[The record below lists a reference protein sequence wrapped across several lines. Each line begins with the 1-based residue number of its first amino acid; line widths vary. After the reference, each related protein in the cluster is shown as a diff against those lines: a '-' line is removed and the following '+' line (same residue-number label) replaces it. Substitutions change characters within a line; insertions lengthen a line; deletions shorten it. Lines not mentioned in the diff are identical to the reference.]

1 MTTFSLWL
9 KNELKNNVGKVSIS
23 KRLKDQ
29 PAILFG
35 QVSSSMRMVMAMMEQ
50 QGNPGQMADINKNN
64 TLEINPSHPIIV
76 KLNELRKKDSKRAS
90 QVAGQLMDNVM
101 LSSGIPF
108 NITDSA
114 GRNFDILNDYLNKVS
129 TKKLDQQ

>member
-9 KNELKNNVGKVSIS
+9 KNELKSNVGKVSIS

-35 QVSSSMRMVMAMMEQ
+35 QVSSSMRMVMSMMEQ
-50 QGNPGQMADINKNN
+50 QGAGGNNQADMNKNN

-76 KLNELRKKDSKRAS
+76 KLNELRKKDAKRAS
-90 QVAGQLMDNVM
+90 LIAGQLMDNVL
-101 LSSGIPF
+101 LSTGIPF
-108 NITDSA
+108 NLHDSVS
-114 GRNFDILNDYLNKVS
+114 RNFNVMNDYLNTVS
-129 TKKLDQQ
+129 AKKL